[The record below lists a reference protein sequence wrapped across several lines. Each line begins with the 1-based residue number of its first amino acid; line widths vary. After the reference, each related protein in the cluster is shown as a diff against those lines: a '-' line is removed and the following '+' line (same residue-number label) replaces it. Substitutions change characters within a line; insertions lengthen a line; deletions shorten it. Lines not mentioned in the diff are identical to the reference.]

1 MAQDRNAADL
11 RVSAEALRRFIAAAY
26 LTVGIPEGDAAKAAE
41 LMAQSDISG
50 ADGHGVFRL
59 PQYIRRIKAGGLNT
73 RPEIT
78 VIRRAKAAALVDG
91 DNGLGSLVV
100 SRAVEEAIALARDNG
115 VGWVGVRRGNHAGAA
130 AVYAAMPL
138 AHDMIGLYFAVGNAN
153 HLPPWGGIDMLL
165 STNPI
170 AVAVP
175 ALEEPPLILDMATT
189 VAAYGKVKV
198 AAQQGKTMPEGWMID
213 RQGQPLTDPNRADNG
228 FLLPIG
234 GYKGAALALMF
245 GLLAGTL
252 NGAANGAD
260 VVDFNKDDTTPT
272 NTGQAICV
280 LDIKAFAEPSQFKR
294 QVDAVIRQLHGSAL
308 LPGFDEDGHGSSL
321 LIPSSPAILSS
332 AAFSE
337 PGIGMPRSRRSAIRA
352 ARSSPGRR
360 MRSKPGRR
368 AEPWSWRIT
377 LSTWRLKAVGSAR
390 ALMSRT
396 QIAWRVL
403 VGVVSSWLK
412 STTSSPLAAPLSVPA
427 RRPNIS
433 DIAAPLYP
441 PIGSRNPS
449 SERFGSV
456 SGRPWRSIIHP
467 SGIVLPCCAATLT
480 LP

>member
-11 RVSAEALRRFIAAAY
+11 RVSAESLRRFIAAAY
-26 LTVGIPEGDAAKAAE
+26 RASGIPDADAQKAAE
-41 LMAQSDISG
+41 LMAQSDIFG

-100 SRAVEEAIALARDNG
+100 SRAVEEAISLARDNG

-138 AHDMIGLYFAVGNAN
+138 QHDMIGLYFAVGNAN
-153 HLPPWGGIDMLL
+153 HLPPWGGADMLL

-213 RQGQPLTDPNRADNG
+213 RQGQPLTDPNRADDG

-260 VVDFNKDDTTPT
+260 VVDFNKDDVTPT

-280 LDIKAFAEPSQFKR
+280 LDIKAFAEPTQFKR

-308 LPGFDEDGHGSSL
+308 LPGFDHIRLPGEDRAQRIAEREAHG
-321 LIPSSPAILSS
+321 IPILPELRT
-332 AAFSE
+332 ALDKLA
-337 PGIGMPRSRRSAIRA
+337 
-352 ARSSPGRR
+352 
-360 MRSKPGRR
+360 
-368 AEPWSWRIT
+368 T
-377 LSTWRLKAVGSAR
+377 DLS
-390 ALMSRT
+390 
-396 QIAWRVL
+396 I
-403 VGVVSSWLK
+403 
-412 STTSSPLAAPLSVPA
+412 APL
-427 RRPNIS
+427 
-433 DIAAPLYP
+433 
-441 PIGSRNPS
+441 
-449 SERFGSV
+449 
-456 SGRPWRSIIHP
+456 
-467 SGIVLPCCAATLT
+467 LT
-480 LP
+480 

>member
-1 MAQDRNAADL
+1 MPDTAPASPSRIGLD
-11 RVSAEALRRFIAAAY
+11 ALTRFIAAAY
-26 LTVGIPEGDAAKAAE
+26 RAVGIPPEQADKAAA
-41 LMAQSDISG
+41 LMAASDISG

-73 RPEIT
+73 KPEIR
-78 VIRRAKAAALVDG
+78 VVRGAKATALVDG

-100 SRAVEEAIALARDNG
+100 ARAVEEAIGLARDNG

-138 AHDMIGLYFAVGNAN
+138 EHDMIGLYFAVGNAN

-170 AVAVP
+170 AIAVP
-175 ALEEPPLILDMATT
+175 ALEEPALVLDMATT

-213 RQGQPLTDPNRADNG
+213 REGRPLTDASRADDG

-280 LDIKAFAEPSQFKR
+280 VDIKAFAEPTAFKR

-308 LPGFDEDGHGSSL
+308 LPGFDRIRLPGED
-321 LIPSSPAILSS
+321 
-332 AAFSE
+332 
-337 PGIGMPRSRRSAIRA
+337 RA
-352 ARSSPGRR
+352 ARIAERR
-360 MRSKPGRR
+360 QHGIPI
-368 AEPWSWRIT
+368 PP
-377 LSTWRLKAVGSAR
+377 
-390 ALMSRT
+390 ALRGALDK
-396 QIAWRVL
+396 IADQL
-403 VGVVSSWLK
+403 GI
-412 STTSSPLAAPLSVPA
+412 APLFA
-427 RRPNIS
+427 
-433 DIAAPLYP
+433 
-441 PIGSRNPS
+441 
-449 SERFGSV
+449 
-456 SGRPWRSIIHP
+456 
-467 SGIVLPCCAATLT
+467 
-480 LP
+480 